1 MGGGGVLY
9 LIYIVYPNPVRLI
22 QRYLVEGGDN
32 HTPPNPRITF
42 DYYPTPTAFR
52 L

>member
-1 MGGGGVLY
+1 MGGGGGVLY
-9 LIYIVYPNPVRLI
+9 LIYIVYLNPVRLI

-32 HTPPNPRITF
+32 TLPASPIAVYNIP
-42 DYYPTPTAFR
+42 